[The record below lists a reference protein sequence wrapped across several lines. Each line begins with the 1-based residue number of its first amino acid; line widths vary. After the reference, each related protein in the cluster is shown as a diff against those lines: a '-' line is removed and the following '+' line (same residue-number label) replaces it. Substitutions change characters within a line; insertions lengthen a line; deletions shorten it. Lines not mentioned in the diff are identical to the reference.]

1 MVKVYKKKSNKKT
14 KKCCGKKK
22 RFSRKM
28 KGGVA
33 FNTSFSTSSLP
44 SGVYI
49 PLNENVN
56 ANPSWNQVD
65 ARLLPSMKG
74 GKRTRKNR
82 RKTRKVYFYLKKVE
96 PSKNKKSRRKI
107 KMKGGSLVG
116 TDLVTGINTTDTNE
130 VLAFGTTGGTN
141 YMLDTLSAKQIDS
154 GEFLSPDLRP
164 IPMV

>member
-1 MVKVYKKKSNKKT
+1 
-14 KKCCGKKK
+14 
-22 RFSRKM
+22 
-28 KGGVA
+28 
-33 FNTSFSTSSLP
+33 
-44 SGVYI
+44 
-49 PLNENVN
+49 
-56 ANPSWNQVD
+56 
-65 ARLLPSMKG
+65 MKG

>member
-1 MVKVYKKKSNKKT
+1 
-14 KKCCGKKK
+14 
-22 RFSRKM
+22 M

-49 PLNENVN
+49 PLNPNVN
-56 ANPSWNQVD
+56 DNQSWNQVD
-65 ARLLPSMKG
+65 ARLLPAMKG

-82 RKTRKVYFYLKKVE
+82 RKSRKVYFYVKNVQ
-96 PSKNKKSRRKI
+96 PSKNKKSRKKL

-116 TDLVTGINTTDTNE
+116 TDLVTGLNTTDTNE

>member
-14 KKCCGKKK
+14 KKCCGKRK

-49 PLNENVN
+49 PLNPNVN
-56 ANPSWNQVD
+56 DNPSWNQVD
-65 ARLLPSMKG
+65 ARLLPAMKG

-82 RKTRKVYFYLKKVE
+82 RKSRKSQKKCTV
-96 PSKNKKSRRKI
+96 PY
-107 KMKGGSLVG
+107 V
-116 TDLVTGINTTDTNE
+116 
-130 VLAFGTTGGTN
+130 
-141 YMLDTLSAKQIDS
+141 
-154 GEFLSPDLRP
+154 P
-164 IPMV
+164 